1 MGALKWVFYLAAS
14 ALGLAGLLAMVVF
27 LASAGLVIGGIA
39 VVALAIWLVAA
50 FVKSCVESP
59 R

>member
-1 MGALKWVFYLAAS
+1 MGILKWVFYLAAS
-14 ALGLAGLLAMVVF
+14 AIALVGLLATVMF

-39 VVALAIWLVAA
+39 VIALAVWLVAA
-50 FVKSCVESP
+50 FIKSCVEAP

>member
-1 MGALKWVFYLAAS
+1 
-14 ALGLAGLLAMVVF
+14 MVVF